1 MVQESFKALKNTN
14 INPLITSY
22 KTAPSPR
29 AVFLSLYFAKGARS
43 EPHRQKT
50 LSKVRAAQVRNFE
63 IFYKRDNQSFLE
75 YVV

>member
-29 AVFLSLYFAKGARS
+29 AVFLSLHFAKGARCD
-43 EPHRQKT
+43 PHGRLWGASRTGKK
-50 LSKVRAAQVRNFE
+50 LW
-63 IFYKRDNQSFLE
+63 QS
-75 YVV
+75 

>member
-29 AVFLSLYFAKGARS
+29 AVFLSLHFAKGARC
-43 EPHRQKT
+43 EPHEQET
-50 LSKVRAAQVRNFE
+50 LPKLMKVNCS
-63 IFYKRDNQSFLE
+63 DNQLLL
-75 YVV
+75 VTL

>member
-29 AVFLSLYFAKGARS
+29 AVFLSLHFAKA
-43 EPHRQKT
+43 
-50 LSKVRAAQVRNFE
+50 
-63 IFYKRDNQSFLE
+63 YKRDNQSFLE
-75 YVV
+75 YVM